1 MKEQLNDTEYSPFI
15 PLEYFKE
22 SQPILSKILCPLCK
36 GVPYI
41 PVTDSCGHIFCKQC
55 STNYVQN
62 NKICPVT
69 KTFFRNKILL
79 PDIKLENLV
88 NAQIVKCKNFN
99 LGCSWEGLVRNYSDH
114 LLKDCV
120 IQRNIFCQQNIR
132 KRERTPRKKK
142 SEEETDDSYHTRKK
156 KEKATIEKKSRVRKV
171 KRKKSDKSKQT
182 SYIKIFQTK
191 KTLSRKSSLYSD
203 EESSIISEKENNINN
218 SLISTKNKN
227 YAVIQINNNN
237 YFDLEKVSKE
247 VLIENNK
254 IKIPSNNSHEH
265 KFIFSTISFNPKSSL
280 IYKWTV
286 KCFCKSDWFFIG
298 MCHKNR
304 VFANNLKI
312 TSSQPNFNNNI
323 FGIST
328 NRYSWNSNNQKEN
341 MHYLSRLP
349 LSFENETII
358 FEYDTEENN
367 LMCYCQNVNI
377 KINLTNIINEET
389 INEELTPC
397 FIYLNPGDE
406 AELSVE

>member
-1 MKEQLNDTEYSPFI
+1 MKEPQNDIDYNPFI

-36 GVPYI
+36 GVPYV

-88 NAQIVKCKNFN
+88 NAQTVKCKNFN
-99 LGCSWEGLVRNYSDH
+99 LGCSWEGLVRNYSEH
-114 LLKDCV
+114 LLKNCV
-120 IQRNIFCQQNIR
+120 IQRNIFCQQNLR
-132 KRERTPRKKK
+132 KRVRTTRKKR
-142 SEEETDDSYHTRKK
+142 SEEETDDSYHTKEK
-156 KEKATIEKKSRVRKV
+156 KEKATIEKVSRVRKV
-171 KRKKSDKSKQT
+171 KKKKMDKLKHT
-182 SYIKIFQTK
+182 SYIKIFRTK
-191 KTLSRKSSLYSD
+191 KKLDNKSSLDSD
-203 EESSIISEKENNINN
+203 EESSIIPEKETNNTDL
-218 SLISTKNKN
+218 LIHAKKTN
-227 YAVIQINNNN
+227 YATIQINNNS
-237 YFDLEKVSKE
+237 YFDLEKVAKE

-254 IKIPSNNSHEH
+254 IKIPSNNSHVH

-280 IYKWTV
+280 IYKWAV

-304 VFANNLKI
+304 VIQNNLKI
-312 TSSQPNFNNNI
+312 ASPQPNFSNNI

-349 LSFENETII
+349 PSFENENII
-358 FEYDTEENN
+358 FEYDTDENT
-367 LMCYCQNVNI
+367 LMCYCQSVNI
-377 KINLTNIINEET
+377 KINLTNITNDET
-389 INEELTPC
+389 INEELSPC

-406 AELSVE
+406 AELLVE